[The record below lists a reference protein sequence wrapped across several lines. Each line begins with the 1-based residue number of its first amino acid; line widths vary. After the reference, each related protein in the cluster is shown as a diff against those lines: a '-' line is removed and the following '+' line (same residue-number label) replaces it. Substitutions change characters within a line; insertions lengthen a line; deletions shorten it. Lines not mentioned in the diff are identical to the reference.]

1 MVSVADVIHK
11 LILEENLMSKV
22 SLNIW
27 GRPLDLD
34 IEYDCYEGEEI
45 LDSQKKAYELFVNC
59 SSELFETAYFEAVN
73 YCYKTNRADIV
84 EDKIDNIFKYVKPKA
99 IYIKRGTFDER
110 KVAIICAYKFNPDDG
125 MAIVFRNEKFWEI
138 GSENIIL

>member
-45 LDSQKKAYELFVNC
+45 LDSQKKAYELFVNR

>member
-1 MVSVADVIHK
+1 MSVADVIHK

-34 IEYDCYEGEEI
+34 IEYACYEGEEI
-45 LDSQKKAYELFVNC
+45 LDSQKKAYELFVNR

>member
-1 MVSVADVIHK
+1 MSVADVIYK

-45 LDSQKKAYELFVNC
+45 LDSQKKAYELFVNR

-73 YCYKTNRADIV
+73 YCYKTNRADIA

-125 MAIVFRNEKFWEI
+125 LAIVFRNENFWEI